1 MQCVMNAYGSCLQ
14 TAPGRAITARVP
26 ICLHLK
32 EFHASQFRALVIVIY
47 RRKIDDLGVNE

>member
-14 TAPGRAITARVP
+14 TAPGRAITAQVSIR
-26 ICLHLK
+26 LHLK
-32 EFHASQFRALVIVIY
+32 EFQASQFRALVIVIY

>member
-14 TAPGRAITARVP
+14 TAPGRAITAQVSIR
-26 ICLHLK
+26 LHLK
-32 EFHASQFRALVIVIY
+32 EFQPSQFRALVIVIY